1 MWQKDFLK
9 TFLPCG
15 KCFAIAICVGSVCF
29 ALCGIIVLCRRLR
42 SKKEQKAEEER
53 ALQYALPDRENE
65 FVRARLKTVLC
76 KEEGEDCDGVNL
88 AYARELLSK
97 LYASPV
103 TMAEKLELSEIGA
116 LFALCMR
123 KETLTASEVR
133 MLSDA
138 LSRLLK
144 LSAKYSL

>member
-15 KCFAIAICVGSVCF
+15 KCFALALCVGALCFAICGVL
-29 ALCGIIVLCRRLR
+29 ALCRRLR
-42 SKKEQKAEEER
+42 AKKEQKAEEER
-53 ALQYALPDRENE
+53 ALLYALPDRENE
-65 FVRARLKTVLC
+65 FVRDRLKTVLC
-76 KEEGEDCDGVNL
+76 KEEEGNCEGVDL
-88 AYARELLSK
+88 AYARELLAK
-97 LYASPV
+97 LYSAPV
-103 TMAEKLELSEIGA
+103 TTAEKLELSETGA

-138 LSRLLK
+138 LGRLLK
-144 LSAKYSL
+144 LSAKYAL